1 GARVA
6 LCTGIR
12 DDRRNFRGGGSSG
25 LFRGISSLKLKRPSG
40 REDASPNH
48 VTSPLYQSTQVAG
61 RPVSRRSAFV
71 ESVVAL
77 IVVSLA
83 LVVLICL
90 AAIAPAMW
98 AFATA
103 AAAGSYTPVGLSR
116 CVSTKDDPSR
126 LACYDELARRPA

>member
-1 GARVA
+1 MSQAHSIKA
-6 LCTGIR
+6 
-12 DDRRNFRGGGSSG
+12 
-25 LFRGISSLKLKRPSG
+25 
-40 REDASPNH
+40 
-48 VTSPLYQSTQVAG
+48 QVAG

-126 LACYDELARRPA
+126 LACYDELARRPAKGASDPSYGFGEVQRER